1 MCLAVL
7 HLKNSHFLHLYF
19 KFYQVDNRKICTI
32 IKIFHINIIEEL
44 MSPYHRFMT
53 VKLLKKNRE
62 NLKYFPTKT
71 NMPIFEDLS

>member
-1 MCLAVL
+1 
-7 HLKNSHFLHLYF
+7 
-19 KFYQVDNRKICTI
+19 
-32 IKIFHINIIEEL
+32 